1 MKIEVLNK
9 TLTAKLEQELSQ
21 YETDLEKKYTP
32 KQIIE
37 KSYETTFKQ
46 EAVSILM
53 CGILDKKEVQAL
65 LKEDKLLD
73 SLYKRYMREDNGM
86 LESLEEILQD
96 ISFEISDEFNKNKQK
111 VR

>member
-1 MKIEVLNK
+1 MNIETLNE

-21 YETDLEKKYTP
+21 YETDLEKNYTP

-46 EAVSILM
+46 EAVSILS

-73 SLYKRYMREDNGM
+73 SLYKRYMREDNAM

>member
-1 MKIEVLNK
+1 MKIEFDI
-9 TLTAKLEQELSQ
+9 QERPKDMEIKRESS
-21 YETDLEKKYTP
+21 TDIYN
-32 KQIIE
+32 
-37 KSYETTFKQ
+37 
-46 EAVSILM
+46 
-53 CGILDKKEVQAL
+53 

>member
-1 MKIEVLNK
+1 MNIEVLNE
-9 TLTAKLEQELSQ
+9 TLSAKLEQELSK
-21 YETDLEKKYTP
+21 YENDLAKNYTP

-46 EAVSILM
+46 EAVSILR

-73 SLYKRYMREDNGM
+73 SLYKRYIREDNGM
-86 LESLEEILQD
+86 LESLEEILQENYK
-96 ISFEISDEFNKNKQK
+96 F
-111 VR
+111 

>member
-1 MKIEVLNK
+1 MKVEFDI
-9 TLTAKLEQELSQ
+9 QERPKDMGIKGESS
-21 YETDLEKKYTP
+21 TDIYNL
-32 KQIIE
+32 
-37 KSYETTFKQ
+37 
-46 EAVSILM
+46 
-53 CGILDKKEVQAL
+53 KEVQAL